1 MAGRFMVLAAPIDGG
16 IMSRRPRLFNR
27 RRPVRKPAT
36 GLLKLPVC
44 RRAILNRGGS
54 MPHIV
59 NGCGTW
65 YYGKSNKQSYVGTCR
80 SCGKTA
86 TLTSYD
92 TRLFVVIVMIPIVP
106 LGKKRIIEQCG
117 ACSRHLAMP
126 LADYRE
132 AESRMQQTLDAYRNA
147 PADAEAAKEFLKTV
161 CSFRNERLFLA
172 AAPDLEANLQN
183 AEGLGLLAAAYQ
195 LFNRLGDA
203 ERVLRKAL
211 EIDNTDELSEF
222 LAEVLLRQGKP
233 EEAEPYLSHIVENG
247 IPDRVDALYH
257 LAQVYQ
263 SCGQHEKAL
272 QAFDYCEQVNPP
284 IAQDET
290 FKRLREVSDKNR
302 GTAKP
307 VPLGAVAKKIKGGKS
322 RRKYAR
328 VAAVIGVLVVLGYLV
343 VAFLQGQYRTVYL
356 VNGLGTPYTVD
367 IDGTTYRAGPRS
379 FQKITLGEGS
389 HKVAIT
395 DVAAPLNAPQTV
407 QINTSF
413 LARPFSSD
421 AFIINPD
428 ASAILEQQKL
438 FYSKSG
444 NLDPKISYT
453 GGAVLQK
460 FEDIDYPFNTPPD
473 TISLDSS
480 SSVVS
485 RTTLKLPEVPDMSD
499 SSLLLILQEKLG
511 PAVVPIARN
520 RFMFDPDSQAYGA
533 ILSQVLSKEESL
545 AYYKPLLAVRPLRMQ
560 WHRAYQETMLRGG
573 GEEPVRAEYAQM
585 LAAEPQNKDLN
596 YLASRVEP
604 DPDKMLALLQASAA
618 GESPCAYGLYSLGLY
633 EAELGQFDAAA
644 KYLQQATAL
653 MPAAPEVTFAY
664 VDALTAAEN
673 YPQALQVLQKA
684 DAEPWPVC
692 LQAYMDEIN
701 VFSRTNK
708 PQQVEETIQKA
719 RSRFAQMSAQ
729 VSVEV
734 ATQLRRIAAYCQS
747 GQRFS
752 MPAALISDAD
762 SRFIAAVSKHDIKAA
777 EAALLEEKD
786 SAGTARSY
794 LALYIAAVLERQTA
808 SAQTHLA
815 AARKLLSEGDYEDRS
830 YAAAL
835 GGDGSIKPETL
846 LKLRCGIE
854 EKRLRLAAL
863 ALSDPANAAAY
874 AELGR
879 KLNYNL
885 RFPHLL
891 IEEAFAGA
899 SRGQ

>member
-16 IMSRRPRLFNR
+16 IISCRPRLFNR
-27 RRPVRKPAT
+27 RRPVRKPTA
-36 GLLKLPVC
+36 GLLKSLVG
-44 RRAILNRGGS
+44 RRAIIIQGGS
-54 MPHIV
+54 MPQML

-65 YYGKSNKQSYVGTCR
+65 YYGKSNKQTYVGTCR
-80 SCGKTA
+80 FCGKGA

-117 ACSRHLAMP
+117 ACTRHLAMP

-132 AESRMQQTLDAYRNA
+132 AESRMQQTLDAYRNT
-147 PADAEAAKEFLKTV
+147 PADAEAAREFLKAV
-161 CSFRNERLFLA
+161 CSFRNEAVFLS
-172 AAPDLEANLQN
+172 AAPELEANLQN
-183 AEGLGLLAAAYQ
+183 AEALALLAAAYQ

-203 ERVLRKAL
+203 ERVVRKAL
-211 EIDNTDELSEF
+211 EIDDSDELSEF
-222 LAEVLLRQGKP
+222 LGEVLLRQGKP
-233 EEAEPYLSHIVENG
+233 DEAEPYLSHIVEKG
-247 IPDRVDALYH
+247 IPDRVDVLYH

-290 FKRLREVSDKNR
+290 FKKLREVSDKNR
-302 GTAKP
+302 GTAMP
-307 VPLGAVAKKIKGGKS
+307 VPMGAVAKKIKGGKS
-322 RRKYAR
+322 RRKFAR
-328 VAAVIGVLVVLGYLV
+328 VAAVIGVLVVVGYLA
-343 VAFLQGQYRTVYL
+343 VAFLQGQFRTVYL
-356 VNGLGTPYTVD
+356 VNGLGTAYTVD

-389 HKVAIT
+389 HNVAIT

-413 LARPFSSD
+413 FARPFSSD
-421 AFIINPD
+421 AFVINPD
-428 ASAILEQQKL
+428 ASAILERQKL

-444 NLDPKISYT
+444 NLDPQTSYT
-453 GGAVLQK
+453 GGSVLQK
-460 FEDIDYPFNTPPD
+460 FEDIDYPFSTPPD
-473 TISLDSS
+473 SISPDSS

-485 RTTLKLPEVPDMSD
+485 RTMLMLPEVPDMSD
-499 SSLLLILQEKLG
+499 SALLLVLQDKLG
-511 PAVVPIARN
+511 PDVVPIARN

-533 ILSQVLSKEESL
+533 ILSQALSKEESV

-560 WHRAYQETMLRGG
+560 WHRAYQETMQRSG

-596 YLASRVEP
+596 YLSSRVEP
-604 DPDKMLALLQASAA
+604 DPEKMLALLQASAT
-618 GESPCAYGLYSLGLY
+618 GESPSAYGLYSLGLY
-633 EAELGQFDAAA
+633 EAELGRFDSAAT
-644 KYLQQATAL
+644 YLQQARAL

-664 VDALTAAEN
+664 VDALAAAEN

-701 VFSRTNK
+701 VFCRTNK

-719 RSRFAQMSAQ
+719 ESRFKQMGAKASLEIA
-729 VSVEV
+729 S
-734 ATQLRRIAAYCQS
+734 QLRRIAAYCQS

-752 MPAALISDAD
+752 MPAALINDAD
-762 SRFIAAVSKHDIKAA
+762 SRFVAAVSKHDIQAA
-777 EAALLEEKD
+777 EAALIEEKD
-786 SAGTARSY
+786 STGTAGSH
-794 LALYIAAVLERQTA
+794 LALYIAATLERQTG

-815 AARKLLSEGDYEDRS
+815 AARKLLNEGDHEDRS

-835 GGDGSIKPETL
+835 GGDGSMKPEAL

-863 ALSDPANAAAY
+863 ALSDPANAGAY

-879 KLNYNL
+879 KLNYDL